1 MASPVSFSFTD
12 PEYVI
17 GTAVQGTA
25 SILDSALKFG
35 LPTLKS
41 FVYMS
46 SVAAIFNSYKLPY
59 TYTEADWNTESEM
72 EIARLGA
79 EAGGRHIYR
88 ASKTAGEK
96 TLWAFKEKQRP
107 SFAMTAINPVIVQGP
122 PIAPPEYPAKLNE
135 TNQPIWTIFSGQP
148 IPPAVSSSGTV
159 DVRDVADLV
168 VAAVDKSVETDGE
181 RYIAY
186 SGVGTEQ
193 AVADILRAHYPAR
206 RDIIQV
212 GEPGNGY
219 LPGFAAAPGGI
230 EFNSSKAAK
239 LLERDWINYEQTVL
253 DTAKALE
260 KYL

>member
-1 MASPVSFSFTD
+1 MASPVSFFFTD

-25 SILDSALKFG
+25 SILGSALKFG
-35 LPTLKS
+35 SPTLKS

-46 SVAAIFNSYKLPY
+46 SVAAIFNSHKPPY
-59 TYTEADWNTESEM
+59 TFTEADWNTESEA

-96 TLWAFKEKQRP
+96 KLWAFKEKYRP

-122 PIAPPEYPAKLNE
+122 PLVLPEDPAKLNE
-135 TNQPIWTIFSGQP
+135 TDRPIWTIFSGQP
-148 IPPAVSSSGTV
+148 ISPATSSTGTV

-168 VAAVDKSVETDGE
+168 AAAVDKSAEADGE

-186 SGVGTEQ
+186 SGAGTEQ
-193 AVADILRAHYPAR
+193 AIADILRAHYPVR
-206 RDIIQV
+206 RDIIQA

-219 LPGFAAAPGGI
+219 FPGFAAAPGGF

-239 LLERDWINYEQTVL
+239 LLGKDWINYEQTVL
-253 DTAKALE
+253 DTARALE